1 MGFRYLSDLH
11 TGHWSSID
19 YARMLDQDCDSRMC
33 IGRRTKYSDV
43 LPEGSFTPPPKIV
56 FEVETTW
63 PWLGRW
69 ALVAAPP
76 FRTVV
81 PRSQPFVLERDMII
95 DPLGG
100 GTGDRRSVSSA
111 AVSPRFLSSVPPSER
126 CTGRTTLSLW
136 WRFTSSWDDLPTQS
150 YS

>member
-1 MGFRYLSDLH
+1 MRF
-11 TGHWSSID
+11 
-19 YARMLDQDCDSRMC
+19 A
-33 IGRRTKYSDV
+33 RRTKYSDV

-81 PRSQPFVLERDMII
+81 PRSQPFVLERDMITVVA
-95 DPLGG
+95 PGE
-100 GTGDRRSVSSA
+100 TRSVN
-111 AVSPRFLSSVPPSER
+111 SE
-126 CTGRTTLSLW
+126 TTEE
-136 WRFTSSWDDLPTQS
+136 
-150 YS
+150 

>member
-1 MGFRYLSDLH
+1 MV
-11 TGHWSSID
+11 
-19 YARMLDQDCDSRMC
+19 DQHGKSRTC
-33 IGRRTKYSDV
+33 VAPRTKYSDV

-76 FRTVV
+76 FLTVV

-95 DPLGG
+95 MLVTPA
-100 GTGDRRSVSSA
+100 R
-111 AVSPRFLSSVPPSER
+111 
-126 CTGRTTLSLW
+126 
-136 WRFTSSWDDLPTQS
+136 
-150 YS
+150 